1 MATLADIDTKAA
13 VRKFLERRT
22 VVDREDASA
31 DGADEVS
38 AVLEAVAQAF
48 LLHPQAVLSFVLR
61 AKNTLQQIVTTD
73 LEYVDYMLTAI
84 REVDAPSE
92 PVSDLSDLIEAQTA
106 LIEVDRS
113 GRVSEDL
120 QSFGRYQRAIDRFL
134 DEQLARSLKRR
145 RRGEFERTGREARQD
160 LFRALLGF
168 GPIHALLEERLRLL
182 RESVSDFQSVDVTKI
197 VSTRAIARVR
207 SSLKKVSSGLEK
219 QTLSKTAAAIELL
232 SGRDALRSVSDARGI
247 YDPTIETGSFPTNR
261 DIRITSQPAKA
272 TALGTDE
279 DVDLSAVA
287 HPWLFDLVVDPLI
300 VPSSYSLELPVT
312 GASGQPYVKAAVG
325 SSTYEI
331 ISGQH
336 VLYVAFEGVAPPP
349 AQDVMVRAVALPIGG
364 AVTVS
369 AILSAL
375 NNGVTGLI
383 YGIAVELGAGRILI
397 YGDVGVTGITIL
409 TSYPGTFDL
418 SGVYTPADESVHAV
432 LGFSDRQESGDP
444 NVFSPAELV
453 DLLKDRVTG
462 ASFSVVDGAIQ
473 VQSDSEELLSS
484 LSFGGLAEEF
494 GFSASYAALPEY
506 LELVE
511 DGVAI
516 TPETVGVYVGSIV
529 RAADIS
535 ETASRNLFSPVTRIE
550 GTQLFF
556 DVLAL
561 PRCSAQEVTIDAPIV
576 GTLRTLLNQL
586 KPFVGA
592 FSGDSQD
599 LQRVLTPVLAKPT
612 LAQINDAIRVLNVV
626 RTRLQNLLDLL
637 EAAVVRE
644 DRTTFG
650 SVAAKITASLQERS
664 LDRSLDLLQSGQ
676 FSVFFGVDSQSAS
689 GSSHFMKTIEQV
701 GRNDYPTTT
710 VEEDIADLEPR
721 ATTPDDDVL
730 PGEELTENEESL

>member
-1 MATLADIDTKAA
+1 MATLDDIDTKAA

-207 SSLKKVSSGLEK
+207 SSLKKVSSGLER

-232 SGRDALRSVSDARGI
+232 SGRDALRSVSDARSI

-279 DVDLSAVA
+279 GVDLSAVA
-287 HPWLFDLVVDPLI
+287 QPWLFDLVVDPLI

-312 GASGQPYVKAAVG
+312 GASGQPYVKTAAG

-349 AQDVMVRAVALPIGG
+349 AQDVMVRAVELPIGG
-364 AVTVS
+364 AVTVA

-383 YGIAVELGAGRILI
+383 DGTAVELGAGRILI
-397 YGDVGVTGITIL
+397 YGGVGVTGITIL

-494 GFSASYAALPEY
+494 GLSTSYTALPEY
-506 LELVE
+506 LELIE
-511 DGVAI
+511 DGEAI
-516 TPETVGVYVGSIV
+516 TPETVGVYIGSIV
-529 RAADIS
+529 RTSDIS
-535 ETASRNLFSPVTRIE
+535 ETASRNLFSPVARIE

-556 DVLAL
+556 DVSAL
-561 PRCSAQEVTIDAPIV
+561 PRCSAQEVTVDAPIV

-612 LAQINDAIRVLNVV
+612 LAQVNDAIRALTTV

-644 DRTTFG
+644 DRTSFG
-650 SVAAKITASLQERS
+650 AVAAKITASLQERS

-689 GSSHFMKTIEQV
+689 GSSHFMKTIEEV
-701 GRNDYPTTT
+701 GRNDYSTTT
-710 VEEDIADLEPR
+710 AEEDIADLEPR

-730 PGEELTENEESL
+730 PGEELSENEEPL